1 MHWTNKT
8 GYSLIKVNGLTS
20 LYLDKILVNANSL
33 GAYYECWAIYN
44 PQNKRV
50 LELIFF
56 PFIQLAEIHDKKN
69 NLTHATKAASPQEAV
84 QKYFHQAG
92 KTAEQ
97 ADAKIES
104 KLQFLAK

>member
-1 MHWTNKT
+1 MHWTRKAN
-8 GYSLIKVNGLTS
+8 YSLTKVRGVIS
-20 LYLDKILVNANSL
+20 IHLDKILVNANSL
-33 GAYYECWAIYN
+33 GAYCECWAIHD
-44 PQNKRV
+44 PTQKRV

-56 PFIQLAEIHDKKN
+56 PFIQTAEVHDLKN
-69 NLTHATKAASPQEAV
+69 KIKYPVKASSPQEAV